1 MTKKQ
6 ILATCLAGALTLGC
20 VSGCANKKVEA
31 QRTEIENMLINEDEI
46 REGYIVSV
54 TMASVRLTEN
64 GTVEYVTPGPN
75 WVLLGNKCYQVSR
88 RTTMQATICLKEDGT
103 AEYYLPEGGILSGS
117 VGYVDSVIEDSNLI
131 NKLIAEYVEKQEAN
145 KKTLK

>member
-20 VSGCANKKVEA
+20 VSGCANKK
-31 QRTEIENMLINEDEI
+31 MEDIILAEEEQE
-46 REGYIVSV
+46 EGYVV
-54 TMASVRLTEN
+54 NTTMACVRLTEN